1 MTPRSAGRGPDA
13 FSERTGYDVT
23 TVRLPTSEALE
34 RIRHGEDL
42 PEFDVWHGGG
52 SEMYVEAADEGLLAS
67 YRSGESEGIPAA
79 FQDTE
84 NRWSGVYSS
93 MLAFCVAPQA
103 VAELGTDIPHTWD
116 DLLDPALKGQ
126 ISTASPRTSGTAYT
140 AMSLQID
147 RLGADAGRGYL
158 ADLYGQVLQ
167 FTRSGTAPAQVV
179 ARGEAAVAITF
190 APYCDAAR
198 ADGSQVDV
206 VLPDD
211 ATEYEVGAVAV
222 LADAPHPEA
231 ARDYLDFALSADGQQ
246 AGATSGIE
254 QIPTRSDL
262 PDNLAEILAD
272 GSLSGDRRLAH
283 RALRTTGRTPGV
295 VLRRG
300 RAVSRIWHRTGQR
313 PPPSSSAVAG
323 AVLVVGWPVLRMLA
337 EAISAV
343 ATTTGVVPGLGRTMA
358 VSSAL
363 CSHGAP

>member
-1 MTPRSAGRGPDA
+1 MTTPRRSPRATCALLVLALLALVGCTASDGDWPVDHDLAVLCSNDA
-13 FSERTGYDVT
+13 EICRAWTRTFSERTGYDVT

-246 AGATSGIE
+246 AGTTSGIE

-272 GSLSGDRRLAH
+272 GSYPVIGASLTERSARRDALLAWFSEEVE
-283 RALRTTGRTPGV
+283 R
-295 VLRRG
+295 
-300 RAVSRIWHRTGQR
+300 
-313 PPPSSSAVAG
+313 
-323 AVLVVGWPVLRMLA
+323 
-337 EAISAV
+337 
-343 ATTTGVVPGLGRTMA
+343 
-358 VSSAL
+358 
-363 CSHGAP
+363 